1 VAPRRGEGGI
11 GRRRGRRAA
20 EVLRRGEH
28 ELCAAAFEGG
38 RHDGNDDDVGQA
50 AGEGR
55 ALSACWAGGGRGVQ
69 SSSLSSAP
77 CASTEQG
84 VPQPPFFTGAS
95 CMLFASSCGRFWAR
109 RAKRARDDAHLSV
122 CRSTRCSSATS
133 ESTPMI
139 TDCAAVPGSGRTP
152 HDKAYAHYMR
162 APKTPKGG
170 RRNPHPSSQST
181 AGFEPKFARANFC
194 REKSDAE
201 LDRPGRLR
209 DRCAH
214 SRIQRYDVVLS
225 GRGGR
230 TPLRRYGRRQC
241 AIVNRAR
248 VVHSRAIRGEVSE
261 LTAEGAPP
269 SVLRYTAFPV
279 CEPCRCGGGA
289 RARAFLTEMEYCKC
303 VVCVLCWSLR
313 VVSELKRS
321 SGRLRSPARSSAAQP
336 APLLAPAGICACNG
350 PLPAAK
356 AAAAGRGASGT
367 RTITRDESRAR
378 ESQFPLPE

>member
-1 VAPRRGEGGI
+1 VAPRRGDWGI

-38 RHDGNDDDVGQA
+38 RHDGNDDDMGQA

-84 VPQPPFFTGAS
+84 IPQPPFFTGAS

-139 TDCAAVPGSGRTP
+139 TDCASVPGSGRTP
-152 HDKAYAHYMR
+152 HDEAYAHYMR

-209 DRCAH
+209 ARCAH
-214 SRIQRYDVVLS
+214 SRIQRNDVVLS

-230 TPLRRYGRRQC
+230 TPLRRYGRRPC
-241 AIVNRAR
+241 AIVNRSR

-269 SVLRYTAFPV
+269 PVLRYTAFPV
-279 CEPCRCGGGA
+279 CDPCRSGGGV

-303 VVCVLCWSLR
+303 VVCVVL
-313 VVSELKRS
+313 VSE
-321 SGRLRSPARSSAAQP
+321 
-336 APLLAPAGICACNG
+336 
-350 PLPAAK
+350 
-356 AAAAGRGASGT
+356 
-367 RTITRDESRAR
+367 
-378 ESQFPLPE
+378 